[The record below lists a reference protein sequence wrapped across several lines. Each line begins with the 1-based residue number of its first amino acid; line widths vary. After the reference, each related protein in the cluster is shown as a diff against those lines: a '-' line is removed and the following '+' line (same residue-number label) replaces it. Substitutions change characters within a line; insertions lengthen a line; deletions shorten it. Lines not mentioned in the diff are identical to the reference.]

1 MTSVHHDVEAMQA
14 AIEEQ
19 KKTLETLQKEIVR
32 MYRHFTRV
40 HSVAHPIRI
49 SDLVC
54 NLKIKV
60 VEASPLFSYLKL
72 PMDLLRENDI
82 YSLPFQVEY
91 ILCSY
96 MFVKLY

>member
-1 MTSVHHDVEAMQA
+1 MQA

-40 HSVAHPIRI
+40 HSVAHPIRL

-60 VEASPLFSYLKL
+60 AEAFFFFFYYYLNL
-72 PMDLLRENDI
+72 PMILLR
-82 YSLPFQVEY
+82 
-91 ILCSY
+91 
-96 MFVKLY
+96 

>member
-1 MTSVHHDVEAMQA
+1 MQA

-60 VEASPLFSYLKL
+60 AEALSPIPLLFKN
-72 PMDLLRENDI
+72 PNGPIKR
-82 YSLPFQVEY
+82 
-91 ILCSY
+91 
-96 MFVKLY
+96 K